1 MVQYN
6 HVNFNACKYRAMN
19 YNQFP
24 YEIDGFIMDVNINFI
39 QPLLSHII
47 FSIFCQY
54 KELLFESKNNHHL
67 FTEF

>member
-1 MVQYN
+1 
-6 HVNFNACKYRAMN
+6 MN